1 MAQTPWKKSRK
12 KAACDSPHLSYSWD
26 QATAGIPSPGA
37 LWAMHITH
45 ARLQG
50 SHKTRAQAPRSM
62 PWWRKPSWSTLQ
74 THRRAG
80 WWVGGA
86 DIPAAAIRKHGRK
99 LRGCK
104 RAQLRSPSGCGM
116 GLSPRG
122 SSRWSRTSR
131 GWARRPPE
139 VPSSLISSVIPWFG
153 ITRGCSRKPSWA
165 PCPNILALTALEAQL
180 SEPW

>member
-1 MAQTPWKKSRK
+1 MEKIQKKSSLQLTR
-12 KAACDSPHLSYSWD
+12 SPIQLGSGYIGHPKPRSTL
-26 QATAGIPSPGA
+26 AT
-37 LWAMHITH
+37 HITH

-74 THRRAG
+74 THRRAA

-86 DIPAAAIRKHGRK
+86 DIPAAAIRRHGRK

-104 RAQLRSPSGCGM
+104 RAQLRSPGGCGM

-122 SSRWSRTSR
+122 SSRWPRTSR
-131 GWARRPPE
+131 GWTRRPPE
-139 VPSSLISSVIPWFG
+139 VPSSLVCSVIPWFG

-165 PCPNILALTALEAQL
+165 PCPNILAFTASEAQL